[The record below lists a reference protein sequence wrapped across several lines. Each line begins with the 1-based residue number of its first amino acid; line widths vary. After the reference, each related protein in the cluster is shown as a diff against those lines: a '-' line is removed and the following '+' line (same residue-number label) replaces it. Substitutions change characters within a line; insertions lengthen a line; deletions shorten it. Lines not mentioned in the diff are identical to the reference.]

1 MLPRTEVDF
10 LDAATPVFKATR
22 EAAVQAHSRYPVI
35 DGSPDDVVGFVHV
48 RDLFNPDV
56 AGRSVRVGDLARA
69 VLRMPDSKQV
79 LPALTEM
86 RSEGQHLAIVV
97 DEYGG
102 TAGIVTLEDLVE
114 ELIGDIRDEYDPL
127 AAETRRHGGELEVD
141 GLLNLDEFADEAGF
155 ELPDGPYD
163 TVAGFVVAALGRLPR
178 LGDVVEAGGHLYAV
192 VALDGRRLARVR
204 VTAVAEPAEPV
215 EQEEQAGD
223 HAEG

>member
-1 MLPRTEVDF
+1 M
-10 LDAATPVFKATR
+10 
-22 EAAVQAHSRYPVI
+22 
-35 DGSPDDVVGFVHV
+35 
-48 RDLFNPDV
+48 
-56 AGRSVRVGDLARA
+56 RVGELARA
-69 VLRMPDSKQV
+69 VLRLPDSKQV

-127 AAETRRHGGELEVD
+127 ARRDPPPRRRARGRRAAQPGRVRRGGRLRAAGRARTTRSPASWSPR
-141 GLLNLDEFADEAGF
+141 
-155 ELPDGPYD
+155 
-163 TVAGFVVAALGRLPR
+163 LGRLPR
-178 LGDVVEAGGHLYAV
+178 LGDAVEAGGHVYAV

-204 VTAVAEPAEPV
+204 VTAAAAPAEAV
-215 EQEEQAGD
+215 EPEEQAGG